1 MNSLKPT
8 AQQTAEAAKI
18 ITKHLEPT
26 PLKFESDLSD
36 QLEAKIYVKYE
47 FQTPVRSFKIRGAL
61 NLMHHLAN
69 KGDVSKIFTAS
80 TGNHGASMA
89 YACQKYQLPLTVGVP
104 IDADKSKVALIEEF
118 GAEIEFIGRDLDETK
133 ELLLKKPLPDGTVF
147 IEDGSSPE
155 IVAGTATIG
164 HEIIKELSDVEL
176 VFVPVG
182 NGALVGGIGTVI
194 KEHNRAIKTIGIQS
208 EQAPCM
214 TLSFEAGHPI
224 NTEKCETFAS
234 GMAVR
239 VAIPAAV
246 DLMLDVVDQMELVT
260 EQELKEAMGLFYRFT
275 GHLLEGAGAAALA
288 GALRMP
294 ESIKGKNVCLIAS
307 GANVDEGLKREI
319 IEKFV

>member
-1 MNSLKPT
+1 M
-8 AQQTAEAAKI
+8 
-18 ITKHLEPT
+18 
-26 PLKFESDLSD
+26 
-36 QLEAKIYVKYE
+36 
-47 FQTPVRSFKIRGAL
+47 
-61 NLMHHLAN
+61 
-69 KGDVSKIFTAS
+69 
-80 TGNHGASMA
+80 
-89 YACQKYQLPLTVGVP
+89 
-104 IDADKSKVALIEEF
+104 
-118 GAEIEFIGRDLDETK
+118 
-133 ELLLKKPLPDGTVF
+133 F

-194 KEHNRAIKTIGIQS
+194 KEHNRAIKTIAIQS

-214 TLSFEAGHPI
+214 ALSFEAGHPI

-294 ESIKGKNVCLIAS
+294 ESIKGKSVCLIAS
-307 GANVDEGLKREI
+307 GANVDDGLKQEI